1 MPTAAG
7 GGRFTTAIIE
17 RRRGREASA
26 EEAMVEMHLAGAPAR
41 RTEEAGEVFVSTA
54 KSTKADADE
63 NPTQNGKDWRSACT
77 RGKSLGIE
85 TQDALGLKNV
95 SIPKCS

>member
-1 MPTAAG
+1 
-7 GGRFTTAIIE
+7 
-17 RRRGREASA
+17 
-26 EEAMVEMHLAGAPAR
+26 MVEMHLAGAPAR

-85 TQDALGLKNV
+85 T
-95 SIPKCS
+95 

>member
-1 MPTAAG
+1 MDSNQMPTAT
-7 GGRFTTAIIE
+7 GGRFTTATIE

-63 NPTQNGKDWRSACT
+63 NPTKTGRIGG
-77 RGKSLGIE
+77 RH
-85 TQDALGLKNV
+85 ALEGSHWGSRHRMLWA
-95 SIPKCS
+95 

>member
-1 MPTAAG
+1 MPTAA

-41 RTEEAGEVFVSTA
+41 RTEEAGEVFCQPQSQQKRMLMKIQPKT
-54 KSTKADADE
+54 
-63 NPTQNGKDWRSACT
+63 GRIGG
-77 RGKSLGIE
+77 RH
-85 TQDALGLKNV
+85 ALEG
-95 SIPKCS
+95 SH